1 MFHLKKMD
9 LSHPSPPPPPLQKKM
24 ALPTSLNTKKEFR
37 IINTKI
43 NSHLTDNYF
52 VKLGLTATEQITIHE
67 IKISHFTFR
76 RKKRPIMGHKILLP
90 SKTWFTLV

>member
-1 MFHLKKMD
+1 MFHLKKKWTF
-9 LSHPSPPPPPLQKKM
+9 PIPPPPPPTAKKM

-52 VKLGLTATEQITIHE
+52 VKLRLTATEQITINE
-67 IKISHFTFR
+67 IKISHFTFL
-76 RKKRPIMGHKILLP
+76 RKKKANHG
-90 SKTWFTLV
+90 S